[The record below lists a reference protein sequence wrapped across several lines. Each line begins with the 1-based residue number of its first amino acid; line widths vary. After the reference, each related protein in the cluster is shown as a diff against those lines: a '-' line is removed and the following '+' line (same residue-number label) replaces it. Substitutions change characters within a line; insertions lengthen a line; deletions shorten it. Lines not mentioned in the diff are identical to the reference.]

1 LHHSHVVKIKGEIYR
16 LRQKR

>member
-1 LHHSHVVKIKGEIYR
+1 LLHSHVVQIKGEIYR